1 MKRKALNN
9 IQTWF
14 QSQTRKPLFIK
25 GPKGVGKTR
34 LVTDYLATNS
44 ENKIYM
50 NLELN
55 PGLLDLLDPTN
66 IKHTLNS
73 IATYFTVDTSKNTI
87 IILDE
92 CLLCESFISQ
102 LSTYRE
108 NLSSLRFIFISSY
121 PLTITLDTDTCEI
134 LTLYPLDFEEF
145 LEASNNQWY
154 ISVIQEHYKTLKPIP
169 NIVHY
174 DILNIFY
181 DYLLIGGMPAAIN
194 EYLALESI
202 LNVSELHYSIMN
214 HQLNSLRLHNSE
226 SSYSK
231 LESLYQTLDLQ
242 LSKKNKKFKYNM
254 IRKGAT
260 RNQYLSETKTLEDY
274 GLILSCIPM
283 EESIIGQKLYLYD
296 VGILVSKAKMNL
308 SCKELSPNTEQYKGF
323 IENYVAQCLVTNGHS
338 LYFWESGSQAKID
351 FILKVQGTYIPI
363 EVYSDE
369 HTKSKSVNIFTSTYQ
384 IPYSIKISPKNFAK
398 HHNIQYVPL
407 YATFCI

>member
-1 MKRKALNN
+1 M
-9 IQTWF
+9 
-14 QSQTRKPLFIK
+14 
-25 GPKGVGKTR
+25 
-34 LVTDYLATNS
+34 
-44 ENKIYM
+44 
-50 NLELN
+50 
-55 PGLLDLLDPTN
+55 
-66 IKHTLNS
+66 
-73 IATYFTVDTSKNTI
+73 
-87 IILDE
+87 
-92 CLLCESFISQ
+92 
-102 LSTYRE
+102 
-108 NLSSLRFIFISSY
+108 RFIFISSY
-121 PLTITLDTDTCEI
+121 PLTITLDIDTCEV
-134 LTLYPLDFEEF
+134 LSLYPLDFEEF

-169 NIVHY
+169 NIVHN

-202 LNVSELHYSIMN
+202 LNVSELHYSILN

-231 LESLYQTLDLQ
+231 LEAMYQTLDLQ

-260 RNQYLSETKTLEDY
+260 KNQYLSEAKTLEDY

-338 LYFWESGSQAKID
+338 LYFWESGAQAKID
-351 FILKVQGTYIPI
+351 FILKKQGTYIPI

-369 HTKSKSVNIFTSTYQ
+369 HTKSKSVSIFTSTYQ

-398 HHNIQYVPL
+398 HHNIQYIPL